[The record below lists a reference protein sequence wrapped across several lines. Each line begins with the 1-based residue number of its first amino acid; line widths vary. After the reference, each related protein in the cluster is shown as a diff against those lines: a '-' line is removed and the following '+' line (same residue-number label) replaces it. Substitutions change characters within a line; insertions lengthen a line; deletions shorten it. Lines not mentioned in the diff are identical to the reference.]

1 MTQFVLKFVTNNKKL
16 KIAKFLFNPG
26 ENMKISNMLYRQA
39 FACVLFLTLY
49 TTTVFSQ
56 VPVGYYS
63 SVDDTNPTTLRNS
76 IHNVIKDHTRFP
88 YTSSAVDTWDVLEI
102 ADEDQDNAGNV
113 ITIYQND
120 TNAKEGGGNTFY
132 NREHSWPKSYGFPND
147 GSTNYAYTDM
157 HHLFIADSGYNS
169 SRSNKPY
176 DYCLS
181 GCSEKVTLVNNSR
194 GGPGFSNWTAGSF
207 TQGMWEV
214 WEGRK
219 GDVARALMYMDVRYE
234 GGIHGVTGVQEP
246 DLILTDNLTLIEN
259 SNAGSNLSTAY
270 MGLLSVLITW
280 HNDDPVD
287 LVELQHTEAVSS
299 FQGNRNP
306 FVDHPEWVECVFQLV
321 CNGVGSDTIAPNQV
335 SGLSGVVNTSAIDL
349 DWFDNNEAD
358 LAGYDVYR
366 SETSGSGYVK
376 INGNLLSLSDYSD
389 SAITA
394 GTTYYYV
401 VTASDTTGNE
411 SVNSNEI
418 SVTAQSSG
426 SGSTKVWI
434 NEIHYDNKG
443 KDRNE
448 SIEVAGSEGTNLSG
462 WTLEAYN
469 GGTGLIY
476 AIVDL
481 SGTISTEQNC
491 MGALAF
497 DFVGLQNGSPD
508 GVALV
513 DSQGNI
519 IDFISYEGSFTAID
533 GAAAGMTSNDILVS
547 ETSSTNRNHSL
558 QLAGT
563 GSTVTDFTWHTAQ
576 TATNGNKNT
585 NQTFDGCGADITA
598 PSAPQNFAA
607 TASNAQVTLTWNANN
622 ENDLAGY
629 NLLRS
634 TSSGGAYTQINGTLI
649 LDTMYFD
656 TTVSNGATY
665 YYVLNAVD
673 STGNVSATSSEVNAT
688 PTTPIVSNDV
698 WINEIHYDN
707 DSTDVGEFV
716 EIAGVVGIDLTGW
729 QLVAYNGNGGT
740 VYKTV
745 NLSGSIPNQLNSFG
759 TVPFDVVG
767 LQNGAPD
774 GLALVNASGT
784 VVEFLSYEGTLTAV
798 DGPASGMTSTNI
810 GFSETSSTPAGYS
823 LQREGSGILASDF
836 VFTAAQAE
844 TYGLVNTG
852 QSF

>member
-1 MTQFVLKFVTNNKKL
+1 
-16 KIAKFLFNPG
+16 
-26 ENMKISNMLYRQA
+26 MKIKSTLKQRFFVRAIVLIAFSNTA
-39 FACVLFLTLY
+39 
-49 TTTVFSQ
+49 FSQ
-56 VPVGYYS
+56 APTGYYN
-63 SVDDTNPTTLRNS
+63 SVDDSNPTTLRNT
-76 IHNVIKDHTRFP
+76 IHDVIKDHTRFP

-113 ITIYQND
+113 VTIYQND
-120 TNAKEGGGNTFY
+120 SNAKEGGGNTFY

-147 GSTNYAYTDM
+147 GSTNYPYTDM

-214 WEGRK
+214 WQGRK

-234 GGIHGVTGVQEP
+234 GGIHGVTGVSEP

-287 LVELQHTEAVSS
+287 LVELQHTEAVFS

-306 FVDHPEWVECVFQLV
+306 FVDHPEWVECVFELV
-321 CNGVGSDTIAPNQV
+321 CNGGGGDTTAPSQV
-335 SGLSGVVNTSAIDL
+335 SGLSGVANAASIDL

-358 LAGYDVYR
+358 LAGYDIYR
-366 SETSGSGYVK
+366 SQTSGSGFVK
-376 INGNLLSLSDYSD
+376 INSNQLSLSAYSD
-389 SAITA
+389 AAITSD
-394 GTTYYYV
+394 TTYYYV

-411 SVNSNEI
+411 SINSSEV

-426 SGSTKVWI
+426 GGSNTAWI

-448 SIEVAGSEGTNLSG
+448 SVEVAGSEGIDLSG

-469 GGTGLIY
+469 GSTGLIY

-481 SGTISTEQNC
+481 SGTISAEESC
-491 MGALAF
+491 MGTLAF
-497 DFVGLQNGSPD
+497 DFSGLQNGSPD
-508 GVALV
+508 GVSLV
-513 DSQGNI
+513 DTQGNVL
-519 IDFISYEGSFTAID
+519 DFISYEGSFTAND
-533 GAAAGMTSNDILVS
+533 GAASGMVSNDIGVT
-547 ETSSTNRNHSL
+547 ETSSTSRNHSL
-558 QLAGT
+558 QLGGT
-563 GSTVTDFTWHTAQ
+563 GSSVTDFTWQ
-576 TATNGNKNT
+576 TPRSKTNGNKNT
-585 NQTFDGCGADITA
+585 NQTFEGCAADTTA
-598 PSAPQNFAA
+598 PSAPQNLAA
-607 TASNAQVTLTWNANN
+607 TASDAQVALTWNANN

-634 TSSGGAYTQINGTLI
+634 TSSGGAYTQVNGSLI
-649 LDTMYFD
+649 TDTMYFD
-656 TTVSNGATY
+656 TSVNNGTTY

-673 STGNVSATSSEVNAT
+673 STGNVSSVSSEASGT
-688 PTTPIVSNDV
+688 PTAPVVSNDV
-698 WINEIHYDN
+698 WMNEIHYDN
-707 DSTDVGEFV
+707 SSSDVGEFIEV
-716 EIAGVVGIDLTGW
+716 AGGAGIDLSGW
-729 QLVAYNGNGGT
+729 QIILYNGNGGT

-745 NLSGSIPNQLNSFG
+745 NLSGTIPNQQNSFG
-759 TVPFDVVG
+759 TIPFDISSI
-767 LQNGAPD
+767 QNGAPD
-774 GLALVNASGT
+774 GMALVNSTGD
-784 VVEFLSYEGTLTAV
+784 VVEFLSYEGTLTAN
-798 DGPASGMTSTNI
+798 DGAASGMTSTNI
-810 GFSETSSTPAGYS
+810 GVSETSSTPVGYS

-836 VFTAAQAE
+836 VFTAAKAE
-844 TYGLVNTG
+844 TYGLINSG

>member
-1 MTQFVLKFVTNNKKL
+1 MMKL
-16 KIAKFLFNPG
+16 TKTLN
-26 ENMKISNMLYRQA
+26 RRT
-39 FACVLFLTLY
+39 FACALLLFTLY
-49 TTTVFSQ
+49 STAVFSQ

-63 SVDDTNPTTLRNS
+63 SIDDSNPAILRDT
-76 IHNVIKDHTRFP
+76 IHNVIKDHTRYP

-147 GSTNYAYTDM
+147 GSSNYPYTDM

-219 GDVARALMYMDVRYE
+219 GDVARALMYMDIRYE
-234 GGIHGVTGVQEP
+234 GEIHGVTGVSEP

-287 LVELQHTEAVSS
+287 LVELQHSEAVFS

-306 FVDHPEWVECVFQLV
+306 FVDHPEWVECVFELV
-321 CNGVGSDTIAPNQV
+321 CNGGGGGDTTAPTQV
-335 SGLSGVVNTSAIDL
+335 SGLSGVANVASIDL

-366 SETSGSGYVK
+366 SQTSGSGFVK
-376 INGNLLSLSDYSD
+376 INGNQLSLSAYSD
-389 SAITA
+389 SAITG

-401 VTASDTTGNE
+401 ITASDTTGNE
-411 SVNSNEI
+411 SINSSEVT
-418 SVTAQSSG
+418 VTAQTSG
-426 SGSTKVWI
+426 GGGGSTTVWI

-448 SIEVAGSEGTNLSG
+448 SVEIAGSEGTDVSG

-469 GGTGLIY
+469 GSTGLTY
-476 AIVDL
+476 AIVNL
-481 SGTISTEQNC
+481 SGTISAEESC
-491 MGALAF
+491 MGTLAF
-497 DFVGLQNGSPD
+497 DFSGLQNGAPD

-513 DSQGNI
+513 DSQGNVL
-519 IDFISYEGSFTAID
+519 DFISYEGSFTAND
-533 GAAAGMTSNDILVS
+533 GAAVGMVSNDIQVS
-547 ETSSTNRNHSL
+547 ENSSTNRNHSL
-558 QLAGT
+558 QLGGT
-563 GSTVTDFTWHTAQ
+563 GSAVGDFSWQTAQ

-585 NQTFDGCGADITA
+585 NQTFDGCGADTTA
-598 PSAPQNFAA
+598 PSAPGNLAA
-607 TASNAQVTLTWNANN
+607 NASDAQVALTWNANN

-629 NLLRS
+629 NLLRA
-634 TSSGGAYTQINGTLI
+634 TTSGGAYTQVNGSLI
-649 LDTMYFD
+649 VDTMYFD
-656 TTVSNGATY
+656 TAVNNGTSY

-688 PTTPIVSNDV
+688 PTAPVVSNDV

-707 DSTDVGEFV
+707 SSTDVGEFV
-716 EIAGVVGIDLTGW
+716 EIAGGAGIDLTGW

-740 VYKTV
+740 VYKTT
-745 NLSGSIPNQLNSFG
+745 NLSGSIPNQQNSFG
-759 TVPFDVVG
+759 TLPFDISG

-774 GLALVNASGT
+774 GIALVNASGI
-784 VVEFLSYEGTLTAV
+784 VVEFLSYEGTITAN
-798 DGPASGMTSTNI
+798 DGPASGMTSINI
-810 GFSETSSTPAGYS
+810 GVSETSSTPVGYS

-836 VFTAAQAE
+836 VFTSAKAE